1 MSHIINQKNKLAD
14 NNDVKVYPPKRWY
27 SREVTAHGHL
37 VDSGIMSNILD
48 KIIGLG
54 GKFEITSF
62 VMGRTNTDETKASI
76 LVKATSSKKL
86 SYIVEQLHNLGCII
100 VDNKP
105 AIVKN
110 APKDGC
116 APEDFYST
124 TNYLSHIR
132 LNGRWRRVRNQRM
145 DSVIVVKN
153 GIPRCIKLR
162 DIKKGDKIVCGLSG
176 IKITPEFKQ
185 RERSDF
191 QFMSAEVSSEKK
203 VELAVSNIADLLKS
217 NKKKVAFVVGPVAVH
232 TGAGD
237 SICKLIRKGFIN
249 VLLSGNALAVHDI
262 EQALYGTS
270 LGVDIKTGKPR
281 EEGHK
286 NHIRAINQVY
296 KYGSIKK
303 MVQAGVLHSGI
314 MYSCIKFNV
323 PFVLAGSL
331 RDDGPLPETI
341 NDMIQAQAAYARALK
356 GVELV
361 IMLSSMLHSIATGNM
376 IPAWVST
383 ICVDINPSVVTKLAD
398 RGSKQTT
405 GIVTDVGLFLK
416 LLASRL

>member
-1 MSHIINQKNKLAD
+1 MKIH
-14 NNDVKVYPPKRWY
+14 PPKLWY
-27 SREVTAHGHL
+27 SREVTTHGHL

-48 KIIGLG
+48 KIISLG

-76 LVKATSSKKL
+76 LIKAPTRKKL
-86 SYIVEQLHNLGCII
+86 LYIVEQLHNLGCVV

-105 AIVKN
+105 AILKN
-110 APKDGC
+110 APKDGY

-132 LNGRWRRVRNQRM
+132 LNGRWRKVQNQRM
-145 DSVIVVKN
+145 DSVIAVKD
-153 GIPRCIKLR
+153 GIPRCIILR

-176 IKITPEFKQ
+176 IKITPEFIQ

-203 VELAVSNIADLLKS
+203 VELAVSGITDLLKS
-217 NKKKVAFVVGPVAVH
+217 NKKKVAVVVGPVAVH
-232 TGAGD
+232 TGAGEP
-237 SICKLIRKGFIN
+237 ICKLIRKGYID

-270 LGVDIKTGKPR
+270 LGVDIKTGKSL

-286 NHIRAINQVY
+286 NHIKAINQVY
-296 KYGSIKK
+296 KHGSIKK
-303 MVQAGVLHSGI
+303 MVQAGALHSGI

-356 GVELV
+356 RVDLV

-376 IPAWVST
+376 IPAWVNT
-383 ICVDINPSVVTKLAD
+383 ICVDINPSVVTKLTD
-398 RGSKQTT
+398 RGSKQTI